1 MKNFSSKLSASQ
13 QAERLLPPQRRVKAV
28 LDTDAYNEI
37 DDQFAILYAMLSPE
51 KIDLQAIYAALFYNG
66 RSSSPADGMEKSY
79 QEILKICGLTGR
91 DPEGFVFRGCRAPL
105 EGPELPQESEAV
117 NDLIRKARQASP
129 DDPLYVIG
137 IGACTNIAS
146 AILKCPEI
154 IENLV
159 VVWLGGTPASLT

>member
-1 MKNFSSKLSASQ
+1 M
-13 QAERLLPPQRRVKAV
+13 

-91 DPEGFVFRGCRAPL
+91 DPEASSSVAAERPWKVRSFP
-105 EGPELPQESEAV
+105 
-117 NDLIRKARQASP
+117 RKARR
-129 DDPLYVIG
+129 
-137 IGACTNIAS
+137 
-146 AILKCPEI
+146 
-154 IENLV
+154 
-159 VVWLGGTPASLT
+159 